1 MFRRRVFLAL
11 LASVSAGV
19 VSIAPGHAGSWD
31 RIGSYIRLMRRA
43 GVESLVARDCP
54 EGLLGAF
61 HEGRR
66 VLLMCGNNLPD
77 DPAYVWV
84 VLAHES
90 AHVMQFCR
98 GGPLMPAQLLN
109 QAMDQARSSR
119 PEMFKELQ
127 LYHASQHQVEAEARL
142 VQSLPPDEV
151 EALFY
156 RHCGSRLDP

>member
-1 MFRRRVFLAL
+1 MFRGRLSLAL
-11 LASVSAGV
+11 LASVLAGAV
-19 VSIAPGHAGSWD
+19 IAAPGHAGSWD
-31 RIGSYIRLMRRA
+31 RIGNYIRLLRRA

-98 GGPLMPAQLLN
+98 GGPLMPAQLLH
-109 QAMDQARSSR
+109 QAMDQARHRR

>member
-1 MFRRRVFLAL
+1 MFRSRFFLSL
-11 LASVSAGV
+11 LVIISAGA
-19 VSIAPGHAGSWD
+19 VSIAPGRAASWD
-31 RIGSYIRLMRRA
+31 RIGNYIRLMRRA

-61 HEGRR
+61 HEGRK

-109 QAMDQARSSR
+109 QAMDQARHDR
-119 PEMFKELQ
+119 PDIFKELQ

-142 VQSLPPDEV
+142 VQSLPPSEV